1 MMKQT
6 ASLATPI
13 SPIDRPFHSAL
24 GHTVSRLGEAGAR
37 FPHTGFAVSDEPL
50 PPAQL
55 KMIEEVLPFTVRLV
69 GDDDDLN
76 KAVKVRHSAYSRHLP
91 IFAETLRLP
100 ESTDSDEGVVVLLA
114 ESKLDGSPLGTMR
127 IQTNEFRP
135 LSVEQ
140 SIRLPDWLKGQRL
153 AEATRL
159 GVTDGKGGR
168 LVTTVLFKAFY
179 LYCKLIGID
188 WMVIAGRAPI
198 DKQYERLLFEDVF
211 PGSGYVP
218 LAHAGNLPHRIMCS
232 RVETA
237 QERWTT
243 AKNPLFNF
251 AFRTF
256 HPDIEL
262 GERRSP
268 RFSQSAV
275 QIPRTNTTRYT
286 M

>member
-6 ASLATPI
+6 ASVA
-13 SPIDRPFHSAL
+13 SPINRIVNGAL
-24 GHTVSRLGEAGAR
+24 GHTGAPFGESAARL
-37 FPHTGFAVSDEPL
+37 PQTGFAVTDDL
-50 PPAQL
+50 PHASQL
-55 KMIEEVLPFTVRLV
+55 KMVEEVLPFTVRLV
-69 GDDDDLN
+69 GDDDDLS
-76 KAVKVRHSAYSRHLP
+76 KAIKIRYSAYARHLP
-91 IFAETLRLP
+91 AFAETLKVP
-100 ESTDSDEGVVVLLA
+100 ESTDGDEGVVVLLA

-135 LSVEQ
+135 LSLEQ
-140 SIRLPDWLKGQRL
+140 SIQLPDWLKGRRL

-179 LYCKLIGID
+179 LYCKLTGIE
-188 WMVIAGRAPI
+188 WMVIAGRTPI
-198 DKQYERLLFEDVF
+198 DRQYERLLFEDVF
-211 PGSGYVP
+211 PHVGYVA

-232 RVETA
+232 SVETA
-237 QERWTT
+237 EARWRV
-243 AKNPLFNF
+243 ARNPLFDF

-275 QIPRTNTTRYT
+275 QIPRTNTSRYS

>member
-6 ASLATPI
+6 ASVA
-13 SPIDRPFHSAL
+13 SPINRANTGAMGNTLTHF
-24 GHTVSRLGEAGAR
+24 GEAPTR
-37 FPHTGFAVSDEPL
+37 LPQTGFVASEDSVPL
-50 PPAQL
+50 FES

-69 GDDDDLN
+69 GDAVDLG
-76 KAVKVRHSAYSRHLP
+76 KAVKIRHSAYARHLP
-91 IFAETLRLP
+91 VFAETLKVA

-114 ESKLDGSPLGTMR
+114 ESKLDGTPLGTMR

-140 SIRLPDWLKGQRL
+140 SIQLPDWLKGHRL

-179 LYCKLIGID
+179 LYCKLTGIE
-188 WMVIAGRAPI
+188 WMVITGRAPI
-198 DKQYERLLFEDVF
+198 DRQYERMLFEDVF
-211 PGSGYVP
+211 PGAGYIP
-218 LAHAGNLPHRIMCS
+218 LAHVGNLPHRVMTSC
-232 RVETA
+232 VATA
-237 QERWTT
+237 EARWTM
-243 AKNPLFNF
+243 ARNPLFDF

-262 GERRSP
+262 GERRAP
-268 RFSQSAV
+268 RFSQAAV
-275 QIPRTNTTRYT
+275 QIPRTSTEHYS

>member
-6 ASLATPI
+6 ASVA
-13 SPIDRPFHSAL
+13 SPINRVAGGNLNQPSVRFSESA
-24 GHTVSRLGEAGAR
+24 TRL
-37 FPHTGFAVSDEPL
+37 PQTGFAVNLEPA
-50 PPAQL
+50 PP

-76 KAVKVRHSAYSRHLP
+76 KAVKIRHSAYSRHLP
-91 IFAETLRLP
+91 LFAETLKLP
-100 ESTDSDEGVVVLLA
+100 ESIDSDEGVVVLLA

-127 IQTNEFRP
+127 IQTNELKP
-135 LSVEQ
+135 LSVER
-140 SIRLPDWLKGQRL
+140 SIRLPDWLKGHRM

-179 LYCKLIGID
+179 LYCKLTGIE

-198 DKQYERLLFEDVF
+198 DRQYQRLLFEDVF

-232 RVETA
+232 SVDTA
-237 QERWTT
+237 EARWTA
-243 AKNPLFNF
+243 AKNPLFDF

-262 GERRSP
+262 GERRAP
-268 RFSQSAV
+268 RFSPSAV
-275 QIPRTNTTRYT
+275 QIPRTSTGRYS